1 MYIRTSLSREEDV
14 FEAFCKFA
22 KKATTAAAKLTLSQA
37 TDGKV
42 EEYNRGFPVVELV
55 PAVPA
60 LKAFEKPV
68 NPILSLAL

>member
-14 FEAFCKFA
+14 LDAFCKFA
-22 KKATTAAAKLTLSQA
+22 KKVTTAKLTLSQA